1 MKTFFTSFLI
11 FVAFHLCVAQK
22 EANYWHFGSKA
33 CVSFKTGLP
42 YGTAGSAMIAI
53 GGSSSIS
60 DKNGNLLFYTDGS
73 TIWNKLNTIV
83 PGGNIF
89 DTTVLNGQPALFIP
103 QPGNDS
109 IYYLFSN
116 TINTPT
122 LVPGIWFT
130 IINKNLDGGNGAVIS
145 GPTYLGTDTC
155 SGITA
160 TLHANGTDVW
170 VTTSNLKIQNYYS
183 YLLTAGGLSTTPVI
197 NHVGPT
203 IAGLTYAQ
211 LKASPLGNKLVA
223 IPGNFAIVFDFNRNT
238 ANMGN
243 HLVLVG
249 MPSNAPSGFEFSPD
263 ESKIYFTSY
272 NPCGLYQYDL
282 SSGDEN
288 TINQTFNYFETELYT
303 TKGKKDGLEG
313 MLLGPDGRIY
323 IGRYN
328 HGYLSI
334 INNPNAKGAI
344 CNYQPDGVELKF
356 GPCRYH
362 LPNIFH
368 KFIQPAFTWVYS
380 CSWQP
385 TYFTVQNTNG
395 LIAASWDFGDP
406 ASGSLNTSTQTNAS
420 HIFTEPGTYPVTLI
434 ANYGTHVDTTK
445 EFVSLY
451 YTDSLCNE
459 EGQEFV
465 PLAFSPNDDGN
476 NDILFVRGDN
486 IASMHFVVYD
496 RWGNVMFETADQSIG
511 WNGFF
516 KNNLVNP
523 GTYAWKLEFV
533 LKGEA
538 ERKIKSGKIILVK

>member
-1 MKTFFTSFLI
+1 MKTIFTSFLI

-73 TIWNKLNTIV
+73 TIWNKLNTII

-116 TINTPT
+116 TMNTPT

-183 YLLTAGGLSTTPVI
+183 YLLTAGGLSTIPVI
-197 NHVGPT
+197 NHVGPA

-238 ANMGN
+238 AAMSN

-249 MPSNAPSGFEFSPD
+249 MPSNAPSGFDFSPD
-263 ESKIYFTSY
+263 ESKLYFTSY

-288 TINQTFNYFETELYT
+288 TINQTFNYFETELYN

-385 TYFTVQNTNG
+385 TYFTIQNTNG

-434 ANYGTHVDTTK
+434 ADYGTHVDTTK
-445 EFVSLY
+445 EFVTLY

-523 GTYAWKLEFV
+523 GTFAWKLEYV